1 MTRRRNATMFN
12 RRESENMETTTNL
25 CIQTKHE
32 ATDPQKFT
40 AQYLPLELVNKPN
53 LTTAECAFYLN
64 RQPQTLRGWA
74 CLENGPIR
82 PRRISGLLAWP
93 TAEVKALAGVTSGER
108 GATK

>member
-1 MTRRRNATMFN
+1 MQTPTTR
-12 RRESENMETTTNL
+12 
-25 CIQTKHE
+25 E
-32 ATDPQKFT
+32 AAAPQKFT

-64 RQPQTLRGWA
+64 RRPQTLRGWA